1 MRKVLS
7 ILLLVLVLVISLS
20 FPNNVFGTAGF
31 YYVTGAMP
39 TQFGARGYEVTNSV
53 TLNGQSVCA
62 SFVAKHA
69 GNNWFATGFYQ
80 GLNPNGNFYSGP
92 RYYYDRVLLGNYFFQ
107 DLGSAPTGE
116 SHEYGVFLMTQYPDP
131 TPGTMVAFRD
141 STTLV
146 QESGYAKLSGE
157 VHGQSESH
165 DSLNQMNYHF
175 WSMKYATQSLYW
187 YNFSNTLFSKNS
199 PYYYTKISDTEWW
212 AKGNP

>member
-1 MRKVLS
+1 MKK
-7 ILLLVLVLVISLS
+7 ILIILFLVLFSVIFFANST
-20 FPNNVFGTAGF
+20 FGAQDR

-62 SFVAKHA
+62 SFVAESA
-69 GNNWFATGFYQ
+69 GNNWFAAGFYQ
-80 GLNPNGNFYSGP
+80 GYDGNGINFYPNP

-107 DLGSAPTGE
+107 DLGSAPTGQ
-116 SHEYGVFLMTQYPDP
+116 SHEYGVYLMTQYPDP

-146 QESGYAKLSGE
+146 QESGYSKISGE

-165 DSLNQMNYHF
+165 DNLNQMNYHF
-175 WSMKYATQSLYW
+175 WSMKYATQGLYW
-187 YNFSNTLFSKNS
+187 YNFSNTSFSKNS